1 MLGLTLALA
10 VLGSAPEQVEA
21 AELEQEGPFSI
32 ADEGRVTV
40 SVSHAWR
47 LDEALER
54 VGHLLSY
61 WKERFKV
68 QAEWH
73 GSRVWLT
80 GSLLGRQIRAVFLV
94 TDSQVVGIAADPGW
108 PLRGRIQPYVEAKLK
123 KYLHP
128 TYAEP

>member
-10 VLGSAPEQVEA
+10 VLGSTPEQVDASELA
-21 AELEQEGPFSI
+21 AEGPFAI
-32 ADEGRVTV
+32 ANDERISVTV
-40 SVSHAWR
+40 PHAWR
-47 LDEALER
+47 VDEALER
-54 VGHLLSY
+54 VGYLLAY

-73 GSRVWLT
+73 GNRVWLT
-80 GSLLGRQIRAVFLV
+80 GKLLGRQIRAVFLV
-94 TDSQVVGIAADPGW
+94 TESQVVAIASDPGW
-108 PLRGRIQPYVEAKLK
+108 PLRGRVQPYVEAKLK